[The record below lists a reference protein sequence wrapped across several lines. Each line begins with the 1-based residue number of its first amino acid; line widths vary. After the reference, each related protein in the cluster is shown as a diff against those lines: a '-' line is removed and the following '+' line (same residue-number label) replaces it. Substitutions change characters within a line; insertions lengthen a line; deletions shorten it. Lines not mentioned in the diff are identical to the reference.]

1 MIEQGRKITFYSY
14 FSNTF
19 VLGII
24 AYILV
29 DNTVALDKT
38 PYFVKTLPFRKKDI
52 SLSFMLFKFV
62 IMILLYELVMIIST
76 PAIKLVTTVPIEYVI
91 FYCSASFYLVVIGVI
106 EFIHCLFTFF

>member
-1 MIEQGRKITFYSY
+1 M
-14 FSNTF
+14 
-19 VLGII
+19 
-24 AYILV
+24 
-29 DNTVALDKT
+29 
-38 PYFVKTLPFRKKDI
+38 KTLPFRKKDI

-106 EFIHCLFTFF
+106 EFIHCLFTFFLKRRVKQINSLKVIGDSLLMIFATFIFLIFVMV